1 MTVTLPMISAGV
13 TYIGSPSLDFQYFAP
28 YLEPKV
34 IDNCSTDLDA
44 SSFLAPPKIGGL
56 DPSHHVRTARRNGN
70 DDKTEIVFSTERG
83 VGGEEAY
90 ISFNFKYIK
99 QLARDRRFRN
109 KYNLHEI
116 STFDDVID
124 QKGDASWHLFSWK
137 VIDLLQ
143 RHAPRDKGTI
153 LALKATH
160 YVTSPYKNKYFTN
173 PFQAV
178 HFLCRGLAHWETQER
193 YVKLIVKNLSLHCPS
208 PQTRESH

>member
-1 MTVTLPMISAGV
+1 MAQGTSMRCDVQQRLLFHGIKCNQDTDDRDPANDQCWCHLHWITFP
-13 TYIGSPSLDFQYFAP
+13 DFQYFAP

-34 IDNCSTDLDA
+34 IDNCSIDLDA
-44 SSFLAPPKIGGL
+44 TFLDPPKIGGL
-56 DPSHHVRTARRNGN
+56 DPSHHVRTARHDGN

-83 VGGEEAY
+83 IGGEEAY

-137 VIDLLQ
+137 MIDLLQ
-143 RHAPRDKGTI
+143 RHAPRDI
-153 LALKATH
+153 KAQ
-160 YVTSPYKNKYFTN
+160 SWK
-173 PFQAV
+173 
-178 HFLCRGLAHWETQER
+178 
-193 YVKLIVKNLSLHCPS
+193 
-208 PQTRESH
+208 